1 MPNRFAYRTEKNRVM
16 ALGFGIRNPP
26 FSQFSSGETPLR
38 KSLKVDENPGDW
50 WGIRWGKRIDDSEKQ
65 G

>member
-1 MPNRFAYRTEKNRVM
+1 M
-16 ALGFGIRNPP
+16 ALGFGIRNLS
-26 FSQFSSGETPLR
+26 FSQFSPGETPLR

-50 WGIRWGKRIDDSEKQ
+50 WGIRIDDSEKQ

>member
-1 MPNRFAYRTEKNRVM
+1 
-16 ALGFGIRNPP
+16 L
-26 FSQFSSGETPLR
+26 GETPLR